1 LTFTL
6 TSILA
11 VNAVPAPRSDFSIAE
26 LAEEFDIT
34 PRAIRFYEDMGLLE
48 PSRAGRNRV
57 YSQRDRTRLKL
68 TLRGKRLGLSLSEIK
83 QLVDMY
89 ESPAD
94 NAAQLNAFLQLLQA
108 HRRQLEQQKDD
119 IEITLAEIDQHEAR
133 CRELLGTRRRTKS
146 KETTA
151 S

>member
-1 LTFTL
+1 M
-6 TSILA
+6 
-11 VNAVPAPRSDFSIAE
+11 NAVPAPRSDFSIAE